1 MKKVDVMIKPFRL
14 AEVTDALGEI
24 GICGMTVSEVM
35 GSGRRN
41 KPPAP
46 VDRWKHSR
54 ANLAPNLRIE
64 IVVAESQAAEVVKAV
79 IKGARTGRVDD
90 GKIFITDIE
99 RAVRIRT
106 GEEGDD
112 AVSDSKGLS
121 PAVQVR

>member
-35 GSGRRN
+35 GTGRRGDQ
-41 KPPAP
+41 PQQTG
-46 VDRWKHSR
+46 WKDSETELTPR
-54 ANLAPNLRIE
+54 LRIE
-64 IVVAESQAAEVVKAV
+64 IVVSENHAAEVVKAI
-79 IKGARTGRVDD
+79 IKGARSGRIHD
-90 GKIFITDIE
+90 GKIFITEVE

-112 AVSDSKGLS
+112 AVSESKGLN
-121 PAVQVR
+121 PILQAT